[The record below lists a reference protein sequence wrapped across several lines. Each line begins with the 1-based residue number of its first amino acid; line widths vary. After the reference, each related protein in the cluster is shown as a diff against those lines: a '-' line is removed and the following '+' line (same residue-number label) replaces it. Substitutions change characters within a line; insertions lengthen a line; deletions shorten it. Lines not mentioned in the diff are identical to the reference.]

1 MWEWEFQHV
10 QQEKQLQSDVIDEE
24 FDFNQLLIK
33 W

>member
-1 MWEWEFQHV
+1 MFRIEFQHV
-10 QQEKQLQSDVIDEE
+10 QQEKQLESDVIDKE